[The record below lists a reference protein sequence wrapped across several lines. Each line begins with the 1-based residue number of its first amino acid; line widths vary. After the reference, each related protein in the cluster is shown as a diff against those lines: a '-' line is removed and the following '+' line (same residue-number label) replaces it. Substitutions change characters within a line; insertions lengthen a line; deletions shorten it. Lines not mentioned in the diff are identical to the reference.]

1 MTKITKLIADVDI
14 GSIQPV
20 TDVRQPANLQE
31 ATVLS
36 TFETWIS
43 DIIGV
48 ITILATLFFI
58 VYAFVA
64 AFNWITAA
72 GDKGKI
78 EQARNRLVMSTL
90 GLILIVATHAI
101 IGLIGGIIGLE
112 LLNPGNMIRQ
122 ILPNASSPVPTI
134 MPPVITISPAP
145 F

>member
-31 ATVLS
+31 TTVLS
-36 TFETWIS
+36 TLETWIS

-72 GDKGKI
+72 GDKSKI

-122 ILPNASSPVPTI
+122 ILPNAGSLTPTI